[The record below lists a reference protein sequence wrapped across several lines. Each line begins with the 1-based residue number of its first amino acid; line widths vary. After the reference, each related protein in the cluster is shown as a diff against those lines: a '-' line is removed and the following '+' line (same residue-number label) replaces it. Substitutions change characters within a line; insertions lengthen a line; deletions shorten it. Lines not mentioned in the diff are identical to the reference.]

1 MESNRLWDK
10 FYRFSEI
17 VMKVVL
23 IQGLWV
29 AFTLSGVIILGIVPA
44 TIGMFTVVRKW
55 MMGEENNRALIKA
68 FWNAFRK
75 EFWRA
80 NAMGIVLFLL
90 SFLLYMNLS
99 IMRFTEGFIYLFL
112 FIGLFT
118 LSILF
123 LILLIYIF
131 PVYVHFDLK
140 FFQYFTMSLL
150 LGISSP
156 IYTLLAVF
164 GCFVLYRLFLLIPG
178 LIPFFSIGLFALFI
192 MWVSLKAFK
201 RTEQQTHI
209 KPGVQRKSPMKHF
222 KDRTAP

>member
-1 MESNRLWDK
+1 MESNGLIGR

-17 VMKVVL
+17 VMKIVL

-29 AFTLSGVIILGIVPA
+29 AFTLCGVIILGIMPA
-44 TIGMFTVVRKW
+44 TIGMFTAVRKW
-55 MMGEENNRALIKA
+55 MMGEDNNRTLIKA
-68 FWNAFRK
+68 FWSAFRK

-80 NAMGIVLFLL
+80 NAMGLVLCLL
-90 SFLLYMNLS
+90 SFLLYMNFS
-99 IMRFTEGFIYLFL
+99 IIRFTEGYINLFL
-112 FIGLFT
+112 LIGLFT

-123 LILLIYIF
+123 LIVLIYIF

-164 GCFVLYRLFLLIPG
+164 GCFVLYRLFLWIPG

-192 MWVSLKAFK
+192 MWVSLKTFK
-201 RTEQQTHI
+201 KAEQKQEGETNTYRARRAKKI
-209 KPGVQRKSPMKHF
+209 NYE
-222 KDRTAP
+222 TL